1 MKTLRACPSVLAL
14 GALAALA
21 GCATQ
26 NIPPAP
32 LSSATAAAEFAA
44 RSLSDPDLQRFLAD
58 NGVSTPPG
66 AWDFETLSWVSF
78 YYHPSLAIA
87 RAQWAEARAAA
98 QTAGARP
105 NPTLA
110 LTPGYNFTREAG
122 VSPWMPAINFDFLLP
137 TGGKRARQQD
147 IARANAEAARLGVF
161 AAAWQIRSELRRA
174 LTDAAIAARRA
185 TLLRKPADLQRNVV
199 ARLEQRR
206 EAGAASV
213 TEVSTARAALLRAEA
228 VAADAATQAATAR
241 ARVAA
246 ALGLP
251 LAALENVA
259 LPAPAVAP
267 PLNGDALAA
276 ARRASLQSRADVL
289 AALAKYEAAQAT
301 LALELAKQTPDFH
314 LGPGYQWDQGGN
326 KWTLALTFELP
337 VFNRNEG
344 PIAEA
349 VARRAE
355 AAAQFT
361 AVQAQALAAID
372 AATAAQAAAAAQL
385 DHARQLRAE
394 VAAQAAR
401 ARQRRESGAGDQL
414 EVQTAELD
422 VATADTLVLEA
433 ENSAALAAGQLE
445 DALQIP
451 FPRFAT
457 LAPSAPAGSP

>member
-1 MKTLRACPSVLAL
+1 MKILRAFPSMLAL
-14 GALAALA
+14 AVLG

-26 NIPPAP
+26 KIPPAP
-32 LSSATAAAEFAA
+32 LSPATAAADFAA
-44 RSLSDPDLQRFLAD
+44 RSLSDPGLQRFLAE
-58 NGVSTPPG
+58 NGGPAASG
-66 AWDFETLSWVSF
+66 QWDFEKLSWVSF
-78 YYHPSLAIA
+78 YYHPSLAVA
-87 RAQWAEARAAA
+87 RAQWAEARAAT
-98 QTAGARP
+98 QTAAARS

-122 VSPWMPAINFDFLLP
+122 VSPWMPAVNFDFLLP
-137 TGGKRARQQD
+137 TGGKRARAQD

-174 LTDAAIAARRA
+174 LSDAAIASRRA
-185 TLLRKPADLQRNVV
+185 ALLRTPADLQRNLV

-206 EAGAASV
+206 EAGAASA
-213 TEVSTARAALLRAEA
+213 TEVSTARTAFLRAEA
-228 VAADAATQAATAR
+228 AVSDAATQAATAR

-267 PLNGDALAA
+267 PLSASALAA
-276 ARRASLQSRADVL
+276 ARRDSLQLRADVL
-289 AALAKYEAAQAT
+289 AALAKYEAAQA
-301 LALELAKQTPDFH
+301 ALDLEVAKQTPDFH

-337 VFNRNEG
+337 VFNHNEG

-372 AATAAQAAAAAQL
+372 AAVAAQNAAAAQL
-385 DHARQLRAE
+385 AHARELQAE
-394 VAAQAAR
+394 TAQQAAR

-414 EVQTAELD
+414 DVQAAQLE
-422 VATADTLVLEA
+422 VATADALVLDA
-433 ENSAALAAGQLE
+433 ENAAALAAGQLE
-445 DALQIP
+445 DALQVP
-451 FPRFAT
+451 FPRLAT
-457 LAPSAPAGSP
+457 LATSAPAGSP